1 MGAGR
6 VIAVDRHQD
15 RLEMARAQGAEVV
28 NFDREDPVE
37 TIVRLTGGAGVDRV
51 IDAVGVDAEHADHG
65 PAAAEGQEKK
75 QFEAQVAQVAPEQ
88 NPDGDTWVPGDAP
101 SQALSWAV
109 DAVAKAGTVAI
120 IGVYPPTMQTFPIG
134 QAMNKN
140 LTLKMGNCNHRK
152 YIPKLLDLVA
162 SGIVDP
168 VKVLTQTEPMQDAL
182 AAYRAF
188 DERQPGWIKVELE
201 PTPA

>member
-1 MGAGR
+1 M
-6 VIAVDRHQD
+6 
-15 RLEMARAQGAEVV
+15 
-28 NFDREDPVE
+28 
-37 TIVRLTGGAGVDRV
+37 
-51 IDAVGVDAEHADHG
+51 IDAVDAEHADHG

-88 NPDGDTWVPGDAP
+88 NPDGDTWVSGDAP
-101 SQALSWAV
+101 LQALSWAV

-120 IGVYPPTMQTFPIG
+120 IGVYPPTMQTFPIR
-134 QAMNKN
+134 QAMNRN
-140 LTLKMGNCNHRK
+140 LTLKMGNCKHRK

-168 VKVLTQTEPMQDAL
+168 VKVLTQMEPMQDAL
-182 AAYRAF
+182 AAYKAF